1 MILEEA
7 NRRVNDVEHGYEA
20 HGVDREPSNTFPIQD
35 RWVSVLHVHVILG
48 NIVNLTKFVWLFH
61 IGLLRLNISH
71 TMRTVNGL

>member
-7 NRRVNDVEHGYEA
+7 NRGLNDVEHGYEA
-20 HGVDREPSNTFPIQD
+20 HDVDREPSDTFPIQD
-35 RWVSVLHVHVILG
+35 RGVGVLYVHVILW
-48 NIVNLTKFVWLFH
+48 NIVNLAKFVWLFH